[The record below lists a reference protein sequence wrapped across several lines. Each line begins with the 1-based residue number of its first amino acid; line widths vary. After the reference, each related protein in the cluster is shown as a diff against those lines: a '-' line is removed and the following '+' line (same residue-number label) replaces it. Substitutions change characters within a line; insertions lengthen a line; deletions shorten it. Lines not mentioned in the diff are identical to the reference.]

1 MNFSFR
7 QLTFQSF
14 GSVGPALNF
23 VALLPLIAYFSG
35 TMMTLVVVI
44 AFLISFTSF
53 MPIIFFSSRISDGSG
68 YSAYAM
74 YSLGLRV
81 AIFTGLVYIMYSFL
95 VIPNIIMFSSFFVQ
109 SFIISVNKIF
119 FDLIFA
125 AILLLLL
132 AFPLLKRR
140 NLAISVITAI
150 GMIEILGILV
160 LSIAMIIMRSHS
172 AVSTVSTSVFSG
184 NFWEGVL
191 IGVLM
196 FSGSGSGI
204 FLFNRSGVPSSRLN
218 RTLILS
224 YIITGIIMIF
234 AAYALTVFLGSNINS
249 YSLNPVI
256 LLKIL
261 GSDMG
266 SIVPLLLLALLLLSS
281 YNLML
286 SYSHA
291 LMNMY
296 ENFQGRIL
304 RKIKYV
310 KSGKFIAI
318 LLAVDVSIILISRS
332 TIGFYNA
339 FVVIA
344 EVVSLS
350 YVIVHLIVGIS
361 LFNSSKFSGG
371 IRSVGLLSVTLLFI
385 AMIGSLINSSSLFY
399 LTILSLIIIILISIF
414 GTIHISKDY
423 AMEDKAIENTI
434 SS

>member
-44 AFLISFTSF
+44 AFLISFISF

-119 FDLIFA
+119 FDIIFA

-218 RTLILS
+218 RTLIVS

-304 RKIKYV
+304 SKIKYV

-318 LLAVDVSIILISRS
+318 LLAVDISIILISRS

-361 LFNSSKFSGG
+361 LFNSSKFSRG

-399 LTILSLIIIILISIF
+399 LTILSFIIIILISIF

-423 AMEDKAIENTI
+423 AMEDNVIENTI

>member
-218 RTLILS
+218 RTLIVS

-310 KSGKFIAI
+310 KSGKFITI

-399 LTILSLIIIILISIF
+399 LTILSFIIIILISIF

-423 AMEDKAIENTI
+423 AMEDKVIENTI

>member
-44 AFLISFTSF
+44 AFLISFISF

-218 RTLILS
+218 RTLIVS

-310 KSGKFIAI
+310 KSGKFITI

-361 LFNSSKFSGG
+361 LFNSSKFSRG
-371 IRSVGLLSVTLLFI
+371 IRSV
-385 AMIGSLINSSSLFY
+385 
-399 LTILSLIIIILISIF
+399 
-414 GTIHISKDY
+414 
-423 AMEDKAIENTI
+423 
-434 SS
+434 

>member
-44 AFLISFTSF
+44 AFLISFISF

-119 FDLIFA
+119 FDIIFA

-218 RTLILS
+218 RTLIVS

-304 RKIKYV
+304 SKIKYV

-318 LLAVDVSIILISRS
+318 LLAVDISIILISRS

-399 LTILSLIIIILISIF
+399 LTILSFIVIILISIF
-414 GTIHISKDY
+414 GTIHISKDC
-423 AMEDKAIENTI
+423 AMEDKVIENTI

>member
-44 AFLISFTSF
+44 AFLISFISF

-119 FDLIFA
+119 LDLIFA

-218 RTLILS
+218 RTLIVS

-304 RKIKYV
+304 SKIKYV
-310 KSGKFIAI
+310 KSGKFITI

-399 LTILSLIIIILISIF
+399 LTILSFIVIILISIF
-414 GTIHISKDY
+414 GTIHISKDC
-423 AMEDKAIENTI
+423 AMEDKVIENTI

>member
-23 VALLPLIAYFSG
+23 IALLPLIAYFSG

-44 AFLISFTSF
+44 AFLISFISF

-119 FDLIFA
+119 LDLIFA

-218 RTLILS
+218 RTLIVS

-310 KSGKFIAI
+310 KSGKFITI

-399 LTILSLIIIILISIF
+399 LTILSFIVIILISIF
-414 GTIHISKDY
+414 GTIHISKDC
-423 AMEDKAIENTI
+423 AMEDKVIENTI

>member
-35 TMMTLVVVI
+35 AMMTLVVVI
-44 AFLISFTSF
+44 AFLISFISF

-218 RTLILS
+218 RTLIVS

-399 LTILSLIIIILISIF
+399 LTILSFIIIILISIF

-423 AMEDKAIENTI
+423 AMEDNVIENTI

>member
-218 RTLILS
+218 RTLIVS

-266 SIVPLLLLALLLLSS
+266 PIVPLLLLALLLLSS

-318 LLAVDVSIILISRS
+318 LLAVDISIILISRS

>member
-399 LTILSLIIIILISIF
+399 LTILSFIIIILISIF

>member
-35 TMMTLVVVI
+35 AMMTLVVVI
-44 AFLISFTSF
+44 AFLISFISF

-119 FDLIFA
+119 LDLIFA

-218 RTLILS
+218 RTLIVS

-399 LTILSLIIIILISIF
+399 LTILSFIIIILISIF

-423 AMEDKAIENTI
+423 AMEDNVIENTI

>member
-1 MNFSFR
+1 
-7 QLTFQSF
+7 
-14 GSVGPALNF
+14 
-23 VALLPLIAYFSG
+23 
-35 TMMTLVVVI
+35 
-44 AFLISFTSF
+44 
-53 MPIIFFSSRISDGSG
+53 
-68 YSAYAM
+68 
-74 YSLGLRV
+74 
-81 AIFTGLVYIMYSFL
+81 
-95 VIPNIIMFSSFFVQ
+95 
-109 SFIISVNKIF
+109 
-119 FDLIFA
+119 
-125 AILLLLL
+125 
-132 AFPLLKRR
+132 
-140 NLAISVITAI
+140 
-150 GMIEILGILV
+150 
-160 LSIAMIIMRSHS
+160 MRSHS

-218 RTLILS
+218 RTLIVS

-310 KSGKFIAI
+310 KSGKFITI

-361 LFNSSKFSGG
+361 LFNSSKFSRG

-399 LTILSLIIIILISIF
+399 LTILSFIIIILISIF
-414 GTIHISKDY
+414 GTIHISKDC
-423 AMEDKAIENTI
+423 AMEDKVIENTI

>member
-35 TMMTLVVVI
+35 AMMTLVVVI
-44 AFLISFTSF
+44 AFLISFISF

-119 FDLIFA
+119 LDLIFA

-218 RTLILS
+218 RTLIVS

-399 LTILSLIIIILISIF
+399 LTILLFIIIILISTF
-414 GTIHISKDY
+414 GTILISKDY
-423 AMEDKAIENTI
+423 AREDIVIDNTI

>member
-44 AFLISFTSF
+44 AFLISFISF

-266 SIVPLLLLALLLLSS
+266 PIVPLLLLALLLLSS

-310 KSGKFIAI
+310 KSGKFITI

-399 LTILSLIIIILISIF
+399 LTILSFIVIILISIF
-414 GTIHISKDY
+414 GTIHISKDC
-423 AMEDKAIENTI
+423 AMEDKVIENTI